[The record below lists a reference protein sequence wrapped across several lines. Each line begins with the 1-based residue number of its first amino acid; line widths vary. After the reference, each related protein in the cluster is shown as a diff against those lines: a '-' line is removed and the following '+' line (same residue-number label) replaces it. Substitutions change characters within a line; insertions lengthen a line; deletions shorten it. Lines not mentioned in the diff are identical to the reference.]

1 MNSIRPNFFSPLP
14 PKTIKKSPA
23 TLKSNK
29 PLLNKS
35 ITPKKLNFS
44 NNIINQKGGKRK
56 SLKRR
61 NKKTYKAKRK

>member
-14 PKTIKKSPA
+14 PKTIKKTPV

-29 PLLNKS
+29 PSLNKN

-44 NNIINQKGGKRK
+44 NNNQKGGN
-56 SLKRR
+56 LKRR
-61 NKKTYKAKRK
+61 NKKTYKAKRR